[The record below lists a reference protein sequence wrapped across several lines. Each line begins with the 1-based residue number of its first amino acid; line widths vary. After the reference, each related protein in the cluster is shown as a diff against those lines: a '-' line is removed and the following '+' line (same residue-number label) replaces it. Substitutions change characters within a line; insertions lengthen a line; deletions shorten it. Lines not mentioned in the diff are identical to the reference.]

1 MGACR
6 IDYERYTMNVVNV
19 DDIKKKRRKLPKTV
33 KELQVQVALGTLEMT
48 DVLKALRSKKTSS
61 DVIEILNE
69 VIVSGTIDSD
79 KQNYWEYRQRRELFA
94 KHPNTP
100 ASVLASIFHREK
112 FMENPENIDSASS
125 HILSHPAFPVK
136 LLREVLNKI
145 VYDSQFHNTSH
156 TAAYSSYLFR
166 AIENPNIPEEFLRSF
181 AKHRNI
187 VVRAAV
193 AEHLNTPPEVLEYL
207 STLITPY
214 TRWSSQK
221 LVARN
226 PSAPPHVLKTL
237 SVAPALGIR
246 KGVARNLSTPVD
258 ALKAMLNNDRSPT
271 VKYTALYTLFKL
283 GQVEFIS
290 NS

>member
-1 MGACR
+1 
-6 IDYERYTMNVVNV
+6 MNIVSVGDTNT
-19 DDIKKKRRKLPKTV
+19 KKKRRKSPKTT
-33 KELQVQVALGTLEMT
+33 KEMQVQIALGTLEMP

-61 DVIEILNE
+61 EVIEILSG
-69 VIVSGTIDSD
+69 VIINDTIQSD
-79 KQNYWEYRQRRELFA
+79 RGENHWHNYRKHELLA

-100 ASVLASIFHREK
+100 ASVLETIFHQKK

-214 TRWSSQK
+214 TR
-221 LVARN
+221 
-226 PSAPPHVLKTL
+226 
-237 SVAPALGIR
+237 
-246 KGVARNLSTPVD
+246 
-258 ALKAMLNNDRSPT
+258 
-271 VKYTALYTLFKL
+271 
-283 GQVEFIS
+283 
-290 NS
+290 